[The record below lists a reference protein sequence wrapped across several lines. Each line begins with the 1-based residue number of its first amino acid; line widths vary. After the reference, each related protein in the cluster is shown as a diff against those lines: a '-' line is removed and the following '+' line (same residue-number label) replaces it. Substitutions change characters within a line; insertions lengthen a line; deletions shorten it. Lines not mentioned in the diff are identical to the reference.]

1 MNCDLTQIEEEISK
15 LKRKNPALFFALTKK
30 INQIISLNYEELQH
44 FKNLRSPL
52 NDYKRVHV
60 GSFVLIF
67 KVSKDKI
74 IFAEFKHHDKAYK

>member
-60 GSFVLIF
+60 G